1 MKEVERPRAP
11 IMQMITSKKSR
22 INLVRS
28 RVTKDPKK
36 FNPQNCEAL
45 YKIVLIG
52 DSGVGKTS
60 LLLRFAEDVFNAT
73 PLQTIGVDFK
83 IKTLKIDDKIVK
95 VQVWD
100 TAGQERFRSISQTYF
115 RNAHACI
122 AVYDVTSKTSFES
135 LEQ

>member
-1 MKEVERPRAP
+1 MDINNQEIDKISSEENEKQPVVKEIERPAAAP

-22 INLVRS
+22 INLVRT

-45 YKIVLIG
+45 YKVVLIG

-60 LLLRFAEDVFNAT
+60 LLLRFTEDVFNAT

-83 IKTLKIDDKIVK
+83 IKTMKIDDKIVK
-95 VQVWD
+95 V
-100 TAGQERFRSISQTYF
+100 
-115 RNAHACI
+115 
-122 AVYDVTSKTSFES
+122 
-135 LEQ
+135 

>member
-1 MKEVERPRAP
+1 MDINNQEIDKISSEENEKQPVVKEIERPAAP

-22 INLVRS
+22 INFVRT

-45 YKIVLIG
+45 YKVVLIG

-73 PLQTIGVDFK
+73 PLQTIGVYFK
-83 IKTLKIDDKIVK
+83 IKTMKIDDKIVK
-95 VQVWD
+95 V
-100 TAGQERFRSISQTYF
+100 
-115 RNAHACI
+115 
-122 AVYDVTSKTSFES
+122 
-135 LEQ
+135 